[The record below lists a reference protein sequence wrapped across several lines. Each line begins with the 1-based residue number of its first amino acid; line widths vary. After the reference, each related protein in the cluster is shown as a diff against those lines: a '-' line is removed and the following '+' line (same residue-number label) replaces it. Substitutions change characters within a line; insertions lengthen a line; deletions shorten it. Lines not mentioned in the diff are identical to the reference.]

1 MPTNDPHI
9 KAILQTLPEKG
20 GVYRYYDKNGTIIY
34 VGKAKNLK
42 KRVVSYFRKE
52 QLHPRVRLLV
62 KNVADIQYT
71 VVDTEYDALL
81 LENNLIKEYKPKYNV
96 QLKDDKTYPWLCI
109 TDDCFP
115 RLFPT
120 RRKTEENARYFGP
133 YASVKMMN
141 ALLETV
147 EEIYPLRKC
156 KLNLTEKKIHSG
168 KFKPCLNYHIKKC
181 HGICIGKQS
190 AESYRESITHII
202 NIIRGNIALVISEL
216 RSKMMIY
223 ANDTEFEKAHEVKL
237 KIELLEKYQAK
248 STIVSS
254 SINNVDVFG
263 IIGDDTAVY
272 VCGFKVVNGSIVQT
286 QTVSIRQ
293 QLNETLED
301 ILLYAVVGFRKN
313 FNSTAREI
321 IVPYPLDFDIDGAAV
336 VVPEKG
342 DKYKLLQLAYRNAMG
357 YMHEIH
363 KQKELS
369 NPEQHRRELLET
381 MQKDLQLPCPPAYIE
396 CFDNSN
402 IQGKYPVSSMVC
414 FRNGKPSKKEYRI
427 FHVKS
432 DKPDDFSTMAETIQ
446 RRYEHLREEGM
457 PLPDLIVVDGGKG
470 QVSAAY
476 AVLQKMGLADKISLL
491 GIAKRLEE
499 IYRPND
505 PIPLFVD
512 KKSETQR
519 IIQYLRDEAHRFG
532 IMHHRKRR
540 DKAMKQTDLTNIQ
553 GIGENMAAKL
563 LSVFRSVSVIKN
575 ASLEDIARVIGSARA
590 ATLYNYYHTDL
601 SSSSAR
607 PPQDLTEKDEHS

>member
-1 MPTNDPHI
+1 MPTNNLHI
-9 KAILQTLPEKG
+9 ETILKTLPEKS
-20 GVYRYYDKNGTIIY
+20 GVYRYFDKNGTIIY

-42 KRVVSYFRKE
+42 KRVSSYFHKE

-62 KNVADIQYT
+62 KNIADIQYT

-81 LENNLIKEYKPKYNV
+81 LENNLIKEYRPKYNV

-109 TDDCFP
+109 TNEVFP

-120 RRKTEENARYFGP
+120 RKKIDKNARYFGP

-141 ALLETV
+141 ALLETIA
-147 EEIYPLRKC
+147 ELYPLRKC
-156 KLNLTEKKIHSG
+156 KLNLTDENIYSG

-181 HGICIGKQS
+181 RGVCIGKQS
-190 AESYRESITHII
+190 MESYKESISHIV
-202 NIIRGNIALVISEL
+202 NIIQGNISLVINEL
-216 RSKMMIY
+216 KSKMMIY
-223 ANDTEFEKAHEVKL
+223 ANDMEFEKAHEVKL

-254 SINNVDVFG
+254 TITNVEVFG
-263 IIGDDTAVY
+263 IIGDASAAY
-272 VCGFKVVNGSIVQT
+272 VCYFNVVNGSIVQT
-286 QTVSIRQ
+286 QTVSLRQ
-293 QLNETLED
+293 QLNENLED
-301 ILLYAVVGFRKN
+301 ILLYAVVDFRKK
-313 FNSTAREI
+313 FHSTAREI
-321 IVPYPLDFDIDGAAV
+321 IVPFPLDFDIDGVTVAV
-336 VVPEKG
+336 PKQG

-357 YMHEIH
+357 YMHEVH

-381 MQKDLQLPCPPAYIE
+381 MQEDLQLPHLPIYIE

-414 FRNGKPSKKEYRI
+414 FRNGKPSKKEYRL
-427 FHVKS
+427 FNVRTV
-432 DKPDDFSTMAETIQ
+432 DKPDDFSTMAEAIT
-446 RRYEHLREEGM
+446 RRYNHLREEEL
-457 PLPDLIVVDGGKG
+457 PFPDLVVVDGGKG
-470 QVSAAY
+470 QVSATY
-476 AVLQKMGLADKISLL
+476 AVLQKMGLADKIPLI

-519 IIQYLRDEAHRFG
+519 IIQHLRDEAHRFG
-532 IMHHRKRR
+532 ITHHRKRR
-540 DKAMKQTDLTNIQ
+540 DKAMMQTELTNIQ
-553 GIGENMAAKL
+553 GIGENTAAKL

-575 ASLEDIARVIGSARA
+575 ASLQDIARVIGNARA
-590 ATLYNYYHTDL
+590 TTLYNYYHTDL
-601 SSSSAR
+601 SSSSS
-607 PPQDLTEKDEHS
+607 E